1 MTPRKRDPYGQRLTD
16 LDNWL
21 LLPDNIAQITTAA
34 AGKIAVDRCTAVLRV
49 LVSKTNKISG
59 TVDQTYQQISDATQ
73 LSAEQVKR
81 AVTVLTNIGVLITV
95 TGSRSGGAGGA
106 AGRAPVRRIAFLSA
120 VDISGMAVQSEPNGG
135 AVNRN
140 GSAVSCTPLRI
151 TSTEITPTHEKT
163 RGDFETDQ
171 TDQRAAQNL
180 TDQVISAVTDRL
192 VLHATRS
199 GLHLTS
205 PDGFKRTQR
214 SKALKAFNKAEQR
227 FGAGIRTLTPD
238 RYEYITLIEWCTSF
252 ASDETPSPATYQLI
266 EAATAPR
273 TAVAQ
278 KITDNEVPF

>member
-1 MTPRKRDPYGQRLTD
+1 MTPRKRDAYGQRLTD

-21 LLPDNIAQITTAA
+21 RLPDNLAQIRTAA

-59 TVDQTYQQISDATQ
+59 TVDQTYQQISEATQ

-106 AGRAPVRRIAFLSA
+106 AGRAPVRRIAFLST
-120 VDISGMAVQSEPNGG
+120 VDISGMAVQSAPNGG
-135 AVNRN
+135 AVDRN
-140 GSAVSCTPLRI
+140 GGAVSCTPLRI

-163 RGDFETDQ
+163 IGDFETDQ
-171 TDQRAAQNL
+171 TDQRAAQSMSQQFE
-180 TDQVISAVTDRL
+180 QVVSAVADRL
-192 VLHATRS
+192 YSKAVSS

-214 SKALKAFNKAEQR
+214 SKALKAFNRAEQR
-227 FGAGIRTLTPD
+227 FGAGVRKITPD
-238 RYEYITLIEWCTSF
+238 QYEYMTLIEWCTSF
-252 ASDETPSPATYQLI
+252 ANGETPSPATYQLI
-266 EAATAPR
+266 EAAT
-273 TAVAQ
+273 TSTQ
-278 KITDNEVPF
+278 TN

>member
-34 AGKIAVDRCTAVLRV
+34 AGIIAVDRCASVLRV

-106 AGRAPVRRIAFLSA
+106 AGRAPVRRIAFLST
-120 VDISGMAVQSEPNGG
+120 VDISGMAVQSAPNGG
-135 AVNRN
+135 AVDRN
-140 GSAVSCTPLRI
+140 GGAVSCTPLRI

-163 RGDFETDQ
+163 RGDLETDQ
-171 TDQRAAQNL
+171 TDQRAAQSMSQQFE
-180 TDQVISAVTDRL
+180 QVVSAVADRL
-192 VLHATRS
+192 YSKAVSS

-214 SKALKAFNKAEQR
+214 SKALKAFNRAEQR
-227 FGAGIRTLTPD
+227 FGAGVRKITPD
-238 RYEYITLIEWCTSF
+238 QYEYMTLIEWCTSF
-252 ASDETPSPATYQLI
+252 ANGETPSPATYQLI
-266 EAATAPR
+266 EAAT
-273 TAVAQ
+273 TSTQ
-278 KITDNEVPF
+278 TN

>member
-34 AGKIAVDRCTAVLRV
+34 AGKIAVDRCASVLRL

-120 VDISGMAVQSEPNGG
+120 VDNSGMAVQSKPNGG
-135 AVNRN
+135 AVNGN
-140 GSAVSCTPLRI
+140 GGAVSCTPLRI

-163 RGDFETDQ
+163 LGGFETDQ
-171 TDQRAAQNL
+171 TDQRAALSMSQQSE
-180 TDQVISAVTDRL
+180 QVISAVADWL
-192 VLHATRS
+192 YADAVRS
-199 GLHLTS
+199 GLQLSS
-205 PDGFKRTQR
+205 PDGFKQHQR
-214 SKALKAFNKAEQR
+214 SKALKGWNKAEQR
-227 FGAGIRTLTPD
+227 FGAGIRMITPAQ
-238 RYEYITLIEWCTSF
+238 YEYSLLLECVTCF
-252 ASDETPSPATYQLI
+252 AVDEAPSPALRDQLI
-266 EAATAPR
+266 AACKT
-273 TAVAQ
+273 
-278 KITDNEVPF
+278 

>member
-1 MTPRKRDPYGQRLTD
+1 MTTRKRDPYGQRLTD
-16 LDNWL
+16 LENWL
-21 LLPDNIAQITTAA
+21 RLPDNLAQIRTAA

-59 TVDQTYQQISDATQ
+59 TVDQTYQQISDTTQ
-73 LSAEQVKR
+73 LSADQVKR

-95 TGSRSGGAGGA
+95 TSSRSGGAGGA
-106 AGRAPVRRIAFLSA
+106 AGRAPVRRIAFLST
-120 VDISGMAVQSEPNGG
+120 VDISGMAVQSAPNGG

-140 GSAVSCTPLRI
+140 GGAVSCTPLRI

-163 RGDFETDQ
+163 RGDLETDQ
-171 TDQRAAQNL
+171 TDQRPAQNL
-180 TDQVISAVTDRL
+180 SQQSDQVISAVTDRL

-227 FGAGIRTLTPD
+227 LGAGIRTLTPD
-238 RYEYITLIEWCTSF
+238 RYEYGALLDWCTSI
-252 ASDETPSPATYQLI
+252 ASDETPSRATYELI
-266 EAATAPR
+266 EAA
-273 TAVAQ
+273 
-278 KITDNEVPF
+278 ITSTQTN

>member
-140 GSAVSCTPLRI
+140 GGAVSCTPLRI

-171 TDQRAAQNL
+171 TDQRPAQNL

-192 VLHATRS
+192 ISQATRS
-199 GLHLTS
+199 GLQLTN
-205 PDGFKRTQR
+205 PDGFKKHQR
-214 SKALKAFNKAEQR
+214 SKALKAFNRAEQR
-227 FGAGIRTLTPD
+227 FGAGIRKLTPD
-238 RYEYITLIEWCTSF
+238 QYEYMTLIEWCTSF

>member
-21 LLPDNIAQITTAA
+21 LLPDNLAQIRTAA

-106 AGRAPVRRIAFLSA
+106 AGRAPVRRIAFLST
-120 VDISGMAVQSEPNGG
+120 VDISGMAVQSAPNGG
-135 AVNRN
+135 AVDRN
-140 GSAVSCTPLRI
+140 GGAVSCTPLRI

-163 RGDFETDQ
+163 RGDLETDQ
-171 TDQRAAQNL
+171 TDQRAAQSMSQQFE
-180 TDQVISAVTDRL
+180 QVVSAVADRL
-192 VLHATRS
+192 YSKAVSS

-214 SKALKAFNKAEQR
+214 SKALKAFNRAEQR
-227 FGAGIRTLTPD
+227 FGAGVRKITPD
-238 RYEYITLIEWCTSF
+238 QYEYMTLIEWCTSF
-252 ASDETPSPATYQLI
+252 ANGETPSPATYQLI
-266 EAATAPR
+266 EAAT
-273 TAVAQ
+273 TSTQ
-278 KITDNEVPF
+278 TN

>member
-21 LLPDNIAQITTAA
+21 LLPDNLAQIRTAA

-106 AGRAPVRRIAFLSA
+106 AGRAPVRRIAFLST
-120 VDISGMAVQSEPNGG
+120 VDISGMAVQSAPNGG
-135 AVNRN
+135 AVDRN
-140 GSAVSCTPLRI
+140 GGAVSCTPLRI

-180 TDQVISAVTDRL
+180 SQQSEQVISAVADRL
-192 VLHATRS
+192 YSKAVSS

-214 SKALKAFNKAEQR
+214 SKALKAFNRAEQR
-227 FGAGIRTLTPD
+227 FGAGVRKLTPD
-238 RYEYITLIEWCTSF
+238 QYEYMTLIEWCTSF
-252 ASDETPSPATYQLI
+252 ASDETPSAATYQLI
-266 EAATAPR
+266 EAAT
-273 TAVAQ
+273 TSTQ
-278 KITDNEVPF
+278 TT

>member
-21 LLPDNIAQITTAA
+21 LLPDNLAQIRTAA

-140 GSAVSCTPLRI
+140 GGAVSCTPLRI

-163 RGDFETDQ
+163 RGDFETGQ
-171 TDQRAAQNL
+171 TEQRPAQNL

-192 VLHATRS
+192 ISQATRS
-199 GLHLTS
+199 GLQLTN
-205 PDGFKRTQR
+205 PDGFKKHQR
-214 SKALKAFNKAEQR
+214 SKALTAFNKAEQR

-238 RYEYITLIEWCTSF
+238 RYEYMTLIEWCTSF

-266 EAATAPR
+266 EAAT
-273 TAVAQ
+273 TSTQ
-278 KITDNEVPF
+278 TN